1 MGAVAR
7 ITSARRRL
15 AQQRLTI
22 FDVALA
28 LALLYVTI
36 DQTDHDSLNWW
47 IFATPMVLAIVIRR
61 RLPVSGVVLATIG
74 TVGRHLGL
82 AVDFEA
88 LDLAVPITL
97 YTLAS
102 SDRPRRV
109 SMATLFA
116 TVALAAVMSAIDLV
130 RWAAR
135 ASTELGTTDAT
146 SATAPKLAEMR
157 QLLDGLGIVKPGSTA
172 SAAAPPASDV
182 PATFGD
188 LLASAAWQTVGL
200 MLLLG
205 FAFAVGDGVRSR
217 QAHLRTLEI
226 RAADL
231 EREQSQRIAL
241 ATAGERAR
249 ITREL
254 HDVIAHGLSVTVVQA
269 QGAAAALNRHPD
281 RTAAA
286 LQSVIT
292 TGRASLAE
300 MRRLLDV
307 VRRDP
312 TDEARLDPQPG
323 IGALPELIDR
333 IRAAGTPVT
342 FAVDGEPVPLP
353 PSVDLSAYRI
363 AQEALTNAL
372 KHAGA
377 QARATV
383 EIRFRT
389 EVVEVEVADD
399 GAGGPQP
406 PIEGGGLRGI
416 AERVAAL
423 GGELT
428 VGPGGSGG
436 FRVRAVL
443 PLHGPGTDG

>member
-7 ITSARRRL
+7 IASARRWL
-15 AQQRLTI
+15 AQQRWMI

-28 LALLYVTI
+28 LALLLITV
-36 DQTDHDSLNWW
+36 DQGDDDSLAWW
-47 IFATPMVLAIVIRR
+47 IFAAPIVVAIVIRR
-61 RLPVSGVVLATIG
+61 RTPVLAVVLATVG
-74 TVGRHLGL
+74 TVQHHVWHAG
-82 AVDFEA
+82 DFEVLA
-88 LDLAVPITL
+88 LAVPLTL

-102 SDRPRRV
+102 SDRARRV
-109 SMATLFA
+109 SIATLLA
-116 TVALAAVMSAIDLV
+116 TLASAVIISAIDLA
-130 RWAAR
+130 RWTAR
-135 ASTELGTTDAT
+135 P
-146 SATAPKLAEMR
+146 ATALGVPDPTSPPAAKLAEMR
-157 QLLDGLGIVKPGSTA
+157 RLLDGLGIVKPSAIDSATA
-172 SAAAPPASDV
+172 PADDA

-188 LLASAAWQTVGL
+188 LLASAAWQAVGL
-200 MLLLG
+200 MLVLG

-231 EREQSQRIAL
+231 AREQNQRIAL
-241 ATAGERAR
+241 ATAAERSR

-254 HDVIAHGLSVTVVQA
+254 HDVIAHGLSVIVVQA

-307 VRRDP
+307 VRQDP
-312 TDEARLDPQPG
+312 SGEARLDPQPG
-323 IGALPELIDR
+323 IGALPELVDR
-333 IRAAGTPVT
+333 LRAAGTPVT
-342 FAVDGEPVPLP
+342 FTIDGEPVPLP
-353 PSVDLSAYRI
+353 ASVDLSAYRI
-363 AQEALTNAL
+363 AQEALTNTL

-377 QARATV
+377 GARATV
-383 EIRFRT
+383 ELRFRSDA
-389 EVVEVEVADD
+389 VELEVADD
-399 GAGGPQP
+399 GVGGPEP
-406 PIEGGGLRGI
+406 PVEGSGLRGI

-428 VGPGGSGG
+428 VGPGASGG
-436 FRVRAVL
+436 FRVLAAL
-443 PLHGPGTDG
+443 PLRAAGTDG